1 MTDELT
7 LGVSI
12 AIPEPHA
19 TVLTGWRRRV
29 GDPQADLIWPHVT
42 LLGPTE
48 VAPERL
54 AVIEQHLAGA
64 AGSRP
69 PFVMHLSGT
78 GTFRPV
84 SPVVFI
90 QVARGLSDCEVLEK
104 TIRTGPLRRKVDFP
118 YHPHVTVAQDVPD
131 VALDLAYE
139 GLSGFVA
146 RFAVDQFTL
155 FERHPDGKW
164 LPRQDFALGAT

>member
-78 GTFRPV
+78 GTFEWIAPSGGVVGLVRFRPDV
-84 SPVVFI
+84 EVDPSRFYDVLLSEHGTYVGPGHWFELDDRHFRLGFGWPTLDELRSGL
-90 QVARGLSDCEVLEK
+90 AGLSAAAEAA
-104 TIRTGPLRRKVDFP
+104 TI
-118 YHPHVTVAQDVPD
+118 
-131 VALDLAYE
+131 
-139 GLSGFVA
+139 
-146 RFAVDQFTL
+146 
-155 FERHPDGKW
+155 
-164 LPRQDFALGAT
+164 